1 MIDVSIIII
10 NYNTFELTTSCIES
24 IYKYT
29 SGISFEIILVDNASS
44 ECDADKF
51 LERFS
56 SIRIIRNENNVGFSR
71 ANNQAISVANG
82 AFVLLLNSDTY
93 LTDDSI
99 SLLYNEVKSKSHV
112 AISSGKLYFPSGVV
126 QGCCQRFPSI
136 RIFLFEF
143 TRLQKFFS
151 KDSSGKILLGSFFKY
166 EQEIYPDWVWGTFM
180 MIRRDL
186 IQKLPDGKLNE
197 DFFMYCEDIQW
208 CMDFRK
214 MGYLTYYSPKASVIH
229 IMGGSS
235 ANTKALNATNFEKF
249 LMKNYS
255 FFHAR
260 ILIWIY
266 KYYYR
271 WISYGR

>member
-112 AISSGKLYFPSGVV
+112 AISSGKLYFPNGVV